1 LSRTEDK
8 VIIKIELSRG
18 EYEALKAIS
27 RREGYNLVSEYVKSV
42 VKKALE
48 ERGEKVEGLSVKEL
62 SEAIGKRI
70 ERIVSDLMNP
80 YTGKIDDISR
90 KISDIITILESISQE
105 KEKTAKTIVREAKKP
120 ITAIERLKSQGVVF
134 SEDVQWMKSPEKF
147 FEKLKKEGAIVL
159 EYGGERIAIDSDL
172 WESFREEVQSISIRD
187 VDEASTLIESS
198 LGESAGKLFRKLAK
212 IGLLLYDEDN
222 GVWVLRV
229 QDIGPTSG

>member
-1 LSRTEDK
+1 MSKTEDK

-42 VKKALE
+42 VKKALG

-159 EYGGERIAIDSDL
+159 EYGGERIAIDPDL
-172 WESFREEVQSISIRD
+172 WESFREEVQSISVRD

>member
-1 LSRTEDK
+1 MSKTEDK

-42 VKKALE
+42 VKKALG

-159 EYGGERIAIDSDL
+159 EYGGERIAIDPDL

-187 VDEASTLIESS
+187 VDEASTLIESF

>member
-1 LSRTEDK
+1 MSKTEDK

>member
-1 LSRTEDK
+1 MSKTEDK

-42 VKKALE
+42 VKKALG

-159 EYGGERIAIDSDL
+159 EYGSERIAIDSDL
-172 WESFREEVQSISIRD
+172 WESFREEVQSISVRD

>member
-1 LSRTEDK
+1 MSKTEDK

-172 WESFREEVQSISIRD
+172 WESFREEVQSISVRD

>member
-1 LSRTEDK
+1 MSRTEDK

>member
-1 LSRTEDK
+1 MSKTEDK

-42 VKKALE
+42 VKKALG

-172 WESFREEVQSISIRD
+172 WESFREEVQSISVRD

>member
-1 LSRTEDK
+1 MSKTEDK

-42 VKKALE
+42 VKKALG

-159 EYGGERIAIDSDL
+159 EYGSERIAIDSDL
-172 WESFREEVQSISIRD
+172 WESFREEVQSISVRD
-187 VDEASTLIESS
+187 VDEASTLIESF